1 LIRAKGNLG
10 NDQATQEAARI
21 LLDEVRQDPSG
32 VDSEVADAALY
43 IVSANGDADDFNDFV
58 EIYQTAKD
66 PQQIV
71 KNLRAAAHVP
81 GGDVTE
87 RLFQMILDGDVR
99 SQDAFWVLATML
111 SHRENGPRA
120 WDLTKEHWD
129 AAIGALPPTTAR
141 RILDGIPYRSE
152 PEVAA
157 DIEAW
162 LADHHIP
169 GGDMY
174 APQQMELMNVRVGLR
189 DREQSRLGDALKP

>member
-1 LIRAKGNLG
+1 
-10 NDQATQEAARI
+10 
-21 LLDEVRQDPSG
+21 
-32 VDSEVADAALY
+32 
-43 IVSANGDADDFNDFV
+43 
-58 EIYQTAKD
+58 
-66 PQQIV
+66 
-71 KNLRAAAHVP
+71 
-81 GGDVTE
+81 VTE

-111 SHRENGPRA
+111 SHRENGPHA

-152 PEVAA
+152 PDVAA

-189 DREQSRLGDALKP
+189 EREQSRLGKALKP